1 LYYCENNNF
10 TLTLLERITNVFIP
24 PKTQK
29 RDLSLNSIFPD
40 ANVFDTDKALTLTAV
55 WCAIRLLAE
64 SVSSLPISV
73 YTKQANGDKLEDT
86 KSPIYK
92 LVKFKPNYYQ
102 NKITFFEFIMLS
114 ICTEGNSYVQIVRN
128 NSGTPVQLICL
139 DPSNV
144 TVVVNNNELFY
155 QVDGG
160 AVLDSSDMLHF
171 KTITDDGVTGLSP
184 IDQCAKALNWG
195 VSLEEFGSTFSS
207 NGAKPSSILQTDR
220 ALSDT
225 ALQRLKTS
233 FNSNYG
239 KLKNSNST
247 IVLEEGL
254 TFKPIS
260 ISPEQAQFLSSRQF
274 SIEEVARIF
283 NCPPHMLKDL
293 SKSSFNNIEMQ
304 SQEFVTYT
312 LMPYI
317 TRIEQEMNLKLFRT
331 NELGKTFVEFN
342 VNGLLRGD
350 VKSRTEAYK
359 TAITNGYM
367 SINEVRQKENMN
379 SIEGGDKHFMQM
391 NMTTIDKVG
400 EDA

>member
-1 LYYCENNNF
+1 M
-10 TLTLLERITNVFIP
+10 TLLERITNVFIP

-29 RDLSLNSIFPD
+29 RDLSLNTIFPD

-64 SVSSLPISV
+64 SVSSLPVSV
-73 YTKQANGDKLEDT
+73 YSKQANGDKVEDS
-86 KSPIYK
+86 KSPIYN

-144 TVVVNNNELFY
+144 SVVVNNNELFY

-195 VSLEEFGSTFSS
+195 VSLEEFGSTFFS

-233 FNSNYG
+233 FNNNYG

-283 NCPPHMLKDL
+283 NVPPHMLKDL

-331 NELGKTFVEFN
+331 NELGKTFIEFN

-391 NMTTIDKVG
+391 NMTTIDKIG
-400 EDA
+400 EDADTNS

>member
-1 LYYCENNNF
+1 
-10 TLTLLERITNVFIP
+10 LTLLERITNVFLP
-24 PKTQK
+24 QTKNQ
-29 RDLSLNSIFPD
+29 RDLSLNTIFPN
-40 ANVFDTDKALTLTAV
+40 ANVFDTDKALTLTSV

-73 YTKQANGDKLEDT
+73 YTKQKNGDKLEDT
-86 KSPIYK
+86 KSPIYN

-114 ICTEGNSYVQIVRN
+114 ICTEGNAYVKIERN

-139 DPSNV
+139 DPEIV
-144 TVVVNNNELFY
+144 KVFVNENQLYY
-155 QVDGG
+155 QTESG
-160 AVLDSSDMLHF
+160 VLDSSDILHF
-171 KTITDDGVTGLSP
+171 KTITDDGFTGISP
-184 IDQCAKALNWG
+184 IDQCAKALNWSE
-195 VSLEEFGSTFSS
+195 SLEQFGSTFFS

-233 FNSNYG
+233 FNNNYG

-283 NCPPHMLKDL
+283 NVPPHMLKDL

-317 TRIEQEMNLKLFRT
+317 NRIEAEMNLKLFRT
-331 NELGKTFVEFN
+331 NEIGKTFVEFN

-367 SINEVRQKENMN
+367 SINEVRQKENLN
-379 SIEGGDKHFMQM
+379 SIVGGDKHFMQM
-391 NMTTIDKVG
+391 NMTTIDKIG
-400 EDA
+400 EDAS